1 MAKKTVPETK
11 DSTKSN
17 QNDSVDKPVTGAEP
31 PALEIPAA
39 ITVAGLATM
48 MQIGSIDVIKQL
60 MRLGHMYTINDVLDF
75 ELAADLAESFGFDVY
90 EPEEESPDATSIV
103 PSTEVDDTKDLV
115 VRPPVITI
123 LGHVDH
129 GKTTILD
136 AIRKTKVV
144 EAEAGGITQH
154 IGAYQVKHNDK
165 LITFLDTPG
174 HEAFTAMRVRGA
186 QVTDI
191 AVLVVAADDGLM
203 PQTQE
208 AIDHITAAGVPMLVC
223 INKMDKPEADPEK
236 IKRQLSERD
245 LLVEDWGGD
254 IISVPVSATKEDGI
268 PALLENLQLLAEM
281 AELKGNPD
289 KLATGVVIEARLD
302 KRRGPVATALIQT
315 GTLKVGD
322 HITIRDLRGRVK
334 AMLNDQ
340 GSNIDSAGPSTPVE
354 ILGIS
359 GLPKAGDIFHV
370 APDEKTAKQMV
381 LEHQQTL
388 TYQNT
393 TLEDAYTRIESGMTK
408 YMNLIIKTDVQ
419 GSVDA
424 VVNMLNSLS
433 DEQSKIKIIR
443 ASAGGITENDVMLA
457 SASDAVIIGFNSEL
471 QPGASSL
478 ATQEGIEIR
487 NYKVIYDLTDDVAKA
502 LQGLLEPVFK
512 DVVEG
517 EASVREIFEI
527 GRKGTIAGFYVNKGK
542 ITREATIHVIR
553 NGEQIHEGSILSLK
567 HFKNDV
573 KEVANGNEGGVLV
586 NGFNEFED
594 GDMLEAHRSEQVSKK

>member
-388 TYQNT
+388 TYQST
-393 TLEDAYTRIESGMTK
+393 KLEDAYTRIESGMTK

>member
-1 MAKKTVPETK
+1 MVKKTVQETT

-17 QNDSVDKPVTGAEP
+17 ENISVNQAASEAEP
-31 PALEIPAA
+31 PALEIPNA
-39 ITVAGLATM
+39 IIVGNLAGI
-48 MQIGSIDVIKQL
+48 MQIGPIDVIKQL

-75 ELAADLAESFGFDVY
+75 ELAAEVAESFGFDVY
-90 EPEEESPDATSIV
+90 EPEEIKLDATSIV
-103 PSTEVDDTKDLV
+103 PSNDSPDSKDLII
-115 VRPPVITI
+115 RPPVITI

-136 AIRKTKVV
+136 AIRNTKVV
-144 EAEAGGITQH
+144 DAEAGGITQH
-154 IGAYQVKHNDK
+154 IGAYQVVHNDK
-165 LITFLDTPG
+165 LITFIDTPG

-203 PQTQE
+203 PQTHE

-254 IISVPVSATKEDGI
+254 IICVPVSATKKDGI

-289 KLATGVVIEARLD
+289 KLATGVVVEASVD
-302 KRRGPVATALIQT
+302 KRRGPVATALVQT

-322 HITIRDLRGRVK
+322 YITIRDLRGRVK
-334 AMLNDQ
+334 ALLNDQ
-340 GSNIDSAGPSTPVE
+340 GTKIDHAGPSTPVE

-359 GLPKAGDIFHV
+359 GLPEAGDIFNV
-370 APDEKTAKQMV
+370 SPDEKTAKQIT
-381 LEHQQTL
+381 LEYQQTVANH
-388 TYQNT
+388 TSK
-393 TLEDAYTRIESGMTK
+393 LEDAYTRIESGLAK
-408 YMNLIIKTDVQ
+408 YINLIIKTDVQ

-424 VVNMLNSLS
+424 VLSMLNSLS
-433 DEQSKIKIIR
+433 SEQSKIKIVR

-457 SASDAVIIGFNSEL
+457 SASDSVIIGFNSEL
-471 QPGASSL
+471 QPGASVL
-478 ATQEGIEIR
+478 ATQEGVEIR
-487 NYKVIYDLTDDVAKA
+487 TYKIIYDLTDDIAKA
-502 LQGLLEPVFK
+502 LHGLLEPVFK

-517 EASVREIFEI
+517 EAAVRETFDI
-527 GRKGTIAGFYVNKGK
+527 GSKGTIAGFYVNKGK
-542 ITREATIHVIR
+542 ITREATLHVIR
-553 NGEQIHEGSILSLK
+553 NGELLHEGAIISLK
-567 HFKNDV
+567 HFKNDAR
-573 KEVANGNEGGVLV
+573 EVSNGNEGGVLI
-586 NGFNEFED
+586 NGFNEFEE
-594 GDMLEAHRSEQVSKK
+594 GDILEAHRSEQVPT

>member
-17 QNDSVDKPVTGAEP
+17 QNASVDQPVTGAEP

-103 PSTEVDDTKDLV
+103 PSTEVDDTNDLV

-208 AIDHITAAGVPMLVC
+208 AIDHIAAAGVPMLV
-223 INKMDKPEADPEK
+223 
-236 IKRQLSERD
+236 
-245 LLVEDWGGD
+245 
-254 IISVPVSATKEDGI
+254 
-268 PALLENLQLLAEM
+268 
-281 AELKGNPD
+281 
-289 KLATGVVIEARLD
+289 
-302 KRRGPVATALIQT
+302 
-315 GTLKVGD
+315 
-322 HITIRDLRGRVK
+322 
-334 AMLNDQ
+334 
-340 GSNIDSAGPSTPVE
+340 
-354 ILGIS
+354 
-359 GLPKAGDIFHV
+359 
-370 APDEKTAKQMV
+370 
-381 LEHQQTL
+381 
-388 TYQNT
+388 
-393 TLEDAYTRIESGMTK
+393 
-408 YMNLIIKTDVQ
+408 
-419 GSVDA
+419 
-424 VVNMLNSLS
+424 
-433 DEQSKIKIIR
+433 
-443 ASAGGITENDVMLA
+443 
-457 SASDAVIIGFNSEL
+457 
-471 QPGASSL
+471 
-478 ATQEGIEIR
+478 
-487 NYKVIYDLTDDVAKA
+487 
-502 LQGLLEPVFK
+502 
-512 DVVEG
+512 
-517 EASVREIFEI
+517 
-527 GRKGTIAGFYVNKGK
+527 
-542 ITREATIHVIR
+542 
-553 NGEQIHEGSILSLK
+553 
-567 HFKNDV
+567 
-573 KEVANGNEGGVLV
+573 
-586 NGFNEFED
+586 
-594 GDMLEAHRSEQVSKK
+594 